1 MSSRHSHRVVS
12 PRWFALVRSVASF
25 SPGGIVA
32 LNCAGECHRVI
43 LTGWY
48 QLVNAR
54 VTGSG
59 TEMVCFKLNA
69 PDGLRAGRKL
79 EAAPEVVAALP
90 LGSFV
95 SYNRLSGGT
104 LAGQLF

>member
-1 MSSRHSHRVVS
+1 MSV
-12 PRWFALVRSVASF
+12 LASF
-25 SPGGIVA
+25 SPGGIAA
-32 LNCAGECHRVI
+32 LVCAGASRRAI
-43 LTGWY
+43 LAGWY